1 MPAFLFD
8 GGFDMK
14 SVRKWLVVLLTMG
27 SLAVSATAAA
37 KESVFVNLTSDDG
50 HRVTMCLM
58 FARSLVKDG
67 QDVTLFLN
75 VDSVRLASTKV
86 QKLAEQR
93 KELQAFMQDGG
104 KVIVCP
110 HCLKVRN
117 VAEGDLIKG
126 LVMGGKGEGREA
138 FLGSTRSITY

>member
-1 MPAFLFD
+1 MPAPLFD
-8 GGFDMK
+8 GGFDMT
-14 SVRKWLVVLLTMG
+14 SIRKWLVVLLTMG

-37 KESVFVNLTSDDG
+37 KESVFVNLTSDEP
-50 HRVTMCLM
+50 HRATMALI

-67 QDVTLFLN
+67 HDVTLFLN

-86 QKLAEQR
+86 QKLADQR

-110 HCLKVRN
+110 HCMKVRK

-126 LVMGGKGEGREA
+126 LVMGGKGEGRQA
-138 FLGSTRSITY
+138 FLASTRSITY